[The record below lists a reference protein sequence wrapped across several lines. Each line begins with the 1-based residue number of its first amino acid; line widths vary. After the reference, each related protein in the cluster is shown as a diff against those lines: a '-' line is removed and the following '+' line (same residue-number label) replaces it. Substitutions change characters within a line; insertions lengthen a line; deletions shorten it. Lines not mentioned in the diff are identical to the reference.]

1 VLELVLLIL
10 LTLFEGPF
18 VTNLLPVDLN
28 LGTPPANRPPN
39 CIGPLE
45 VGFTPPLLLP
55 LLLLPAVPEED
66 LPENSKINL
75 IFSNQ
80 CF

>member
-1 VLELVLLIL
+1 MLEFVL

-39 CIGPLE
+39 CIGPFE
-45 VGFTPPLLLP
+45 VGFTPPT
-55 LLLLPAVPEED
+55 LLLLLLLLAAVPEEA
-66 LPENSKINL
+66 LPENSKIN
-75 IFSNQ
+75 
-80 CF
+80 

>member
-1 VLELVLLIL
+1 MLEFVLLTL

-39 CIGPLE
+39 CIGPFE
-45 VGFTPPLLLP
+45 VGFTPPT
-55 LLLLPAVPEED
+55 LLLLLLLAAVPEEA
-66 LPENSKINL
+66 LPENSKIN
-75 IFSNQ
+75 
-80 CF
+80 